1 MTGTSFFDTNVLL
14 YMYNEADRGKQIR
27 ARALFEEHAG
37 NGKLVLSTQVVQEFY
52 SVGTRKLGL
61 PRPLLR
67 TAVDLLL
74 TFPTVSVIP
83 RHIVSAIEIEE
94 RYRVSFWDALILA
107 TAASCGASV
116 LYTEDLSDG
125 QKYDSVVVRNP
136 FRS

>member
-1 MTGTSFFDTNVLL
+1 MTGASFFDTNVLL
-14 YMYNEADRGKQIR
+14 YMYNEADRSKQIR

-83 RHIVSAIEIEE
+83 RHIVSA
-94 RYRVSFWDALILA
+94 
-107 TAASCGASV
+107 
-116 LYTEDLSDG
+116 
-125 QKYDSVVVRNP
+125 
-136 FRS
+136 